1 MCWVTHIL
9 TCVHVCELISRIQLF
24 ATPWTAAHQA
34 PLLMGFPKQE
44 YWSGLLLQGLFLTQG
59 SNPGL
64 LYCGQILYCL
74 SHQEIPTLLHTLSNL
89 IKQSRFTIFSLQL
102 RELRLLTG
110 QLQGLYTFHY
120 TICFL
125 IWTGGSTPYA
135 LFACKDVGQGVGLL
149 PSGVSG
155 LLAAKNWSNPQRA
168 PRSQSN

>member
-1 MCWVTHIL
+1 MCWVTHNL

-24 ATPWTAAHQA
+24 ATPGTAAHQA

-120 TICFL
+120 TICS
-125 IWTGGSTPYA
+125 ICMQGCGPGGGTIA
-135 LFACKDVGQGVGLL
+135 LWGIRASGCKELE
-149 PSGVSG
+149 
-155 LLAAKNWSNPQRA
+155 
-168 PRSQSN
+168 QSSKSS